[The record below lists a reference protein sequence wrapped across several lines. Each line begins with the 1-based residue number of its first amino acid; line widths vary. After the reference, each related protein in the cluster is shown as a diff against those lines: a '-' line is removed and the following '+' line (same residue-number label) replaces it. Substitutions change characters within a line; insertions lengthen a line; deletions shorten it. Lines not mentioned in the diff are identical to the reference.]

1 MNRVMT
7 RSITGIRTLYKLS
20 NPLQRAVSLVLMC
33 FLENNTQKPFCSELK
48 DRAGFISWLQEFNVG
63 AQLVCVVCGNN
74 LEVPR
79 QI

>member
-1 MNRVMT
+1 MT

-20 NPLQRAVSLVLMC
+20 NPLQRADSLVLMC
-33 FLENNTQKPFCSELK
+33 FLENNNTQKPFCPELK

-63 AQLVCVVCGNN
+63 AQPVCVVGGNN